1 MRHLDGRT
9 YHRPVAWPVV
19 DILTDTT
26 AVLLQDRP
34 VVGLWPGLVDAL
46 IAAADRG
53 IGIQLVTP
61 ATSRLTVPLRMA
73 LLAEHQWVVH
83 APGRGYVDGLS
94 GGGLRWEDGA
104 FVPAGTGGAG
114 GVAGGDTAGR
124 QLWLTIELRHE
135 DQPSAFGLGVEAAC
149 RALTGEPPLGWGPAE
164 PVTQPWRPEELTA
177 VAVDRAPRPTL
188 VTFVGGSARPAI
200 GTLEVTGA
208 TARPAQSATLVV
220 GYPATEDPPLSALP
234 ALADTLAREHDL
246 SLFFAVLRPGREDL
260 TLPAP
265 TGPVPAGDAG
275 TPVGLAVGPAARGG
289 LSAADALCL
298 EGARPIGPRHR
309 GTAWYDLPDGWTSL
323 TALARALR
331 ADVPL
336 PVP

>member
-1 MRHLDGRT
+1 VR
-9 YHRPVAWPVV
+9 
-19 DILTDTT
+19 
-26 AVLLQDRP
+26 
-34 VVGLWPGLVDAL
+34 
-46 IAAADRG
+46 
-53 IGIQLVTP
+53 
-61 ATSRLTVPLRMA
+61 AT
-73 LLAEHQWVVH
+73 
-83 APGRGYVDGLS
+83 
-94 GGGLRWEDGA
+94 
-104 FVPAGTGGAG
+104 
-114 GVAGGDTAGR
+114 GR

-135 DQPSAFGLGVEAAC
+135 GQPAAFGLGVEAAC

-177 VAVDRAPRPTL
+177 VAADRAPRPTL
-188 VTFVGGSARPAI
+188 VTFVGGGARPAI

-220 GYPATEDPPLSALP
+220 GYSAAEDPPLSALP

-265 TGPVPAGDAG
+265 AGPVPAGDAG
-275 TPVGLAVGPAARGG
+275 APVGLAVGPAARGD
-289 LSAADALCL
+289 LSAAEALSL

-309 GTAWYDLPDGWTSL
+309 GTAWYDLPEGWTSL